1 MPKVSRETAQPNNLG
16 PAVDR
21 SADLEGGYTAQFV
34 TFVVDSDGT
43 EMMKGL
49 PNDQCQCPHWGY
61 VFQGELT
68 FRTDSGDEVYRP
80 GDAFYIGAGHT
91 PIVAAGT
98 EYLQFSP
105 SQELHL
111 VSEHLMAKVRQMQ
124 AQDA

>member
-1 MPKVSRETAQPNNLG
+1 
-16 PAVDR
+16 
-21 SADLEGGYTAQFV
+21 
-34 TFVVDSDGT
+34 
-43 EMMKGL
+43 MMKGL

-68 FRTDSGDEVYRP
+68 FRTDSGDEAYGP

-111 VSEHLMAKVRQMQ
+111 VSEHLMAKVREMQ
-124 AQDA
+124 GA